1 MALRRIRENRVTQP
15 SPIPLARADDEDQL
29 LDLLRERHSEEGIG
43 RFDAAKARATVRR
56 GINREYS
63 LIGIVRGRYAIE
75 ASVGL
80 VVTSWW
86 DSDTDVLSDLWCF
99 TREPYRRSPHGRT
112 LLAFSKWASLQLG
125 TPLLATHITTPE
137 TKMRTVALTKEI
149 GTPRA
154 HLYLFDPAAPQ
165 EPAAAGVNREIR
177 DRIAGRRR
185 VAVMAVR
192 A

>member
-80 VVTSWW
+80 VVT
-86 DSDTDVLSDLWCF
+86 
-99 TREPYRRSPHGRT
+99 
-112 LLAFSKWASLQLG
+112 
-125 TPLLATHITTPE
+125 
-137 TKMRTVALTKEI
+137 
-149 GTPRA
+149 
-154 HLYLFDPAAPQ
+154 
-165 EPAAAGVNREIR
+165 
-177 DRIAGRRR
+177 
-185 VAVMAVR
+185 
-192 A
+192 